1 MTKKNYMINYM
12 EYFFEMLIAERGA
25 TENTILSYKK
35 DIKDLFDYL
44 ELNHIALEKVT
55 PFIVK
60 DFIAKLSKKNL
71 GAKTIGRKI
80 SALRQFFSF
89 LVSDGIFKE
98 NPTLNIIMPI
108 RPESVPKALS
118 KNILSQLIE
127 TAYNDVTKEG
137 LRDYAMLE
145 ILYSTGMRIS
155 ELVAL
160 EMKSLEG
167 FSSDSE
173 VNLLIVKGKGQKERA
188 VILNQKACK
197 ALKNY
202 LNIRNKF
209 LSAGIKVNWVFPSIS
224 KNKKIIHI
232 SRQRFGQIL
241 KEIAI
246 KSNIDPSIISPHK
259 IRHSF
264 ATHMLDNG
272 ANLRIVQELLGH
284 SDISS
289 TQIYTKVSDSK
300 TKKLLLDKHPLS
312 RLPFKNGSI
321 NIR

>member
-1 MTKKNYMINYM
+1 MTKKTYMINYM

-25 TENTILSYKK
+25 TENTISSYKK

-44 ELNHIALEKVT
+44 ESNHIALEKVT
-55 PFIVK
+55 SFIVK
-60 DFIAKLSKKNL
+60 DFIAELSKKNL

-80 SALRQFFSF
+80 SALRQFFTF
-89 LVSDGIFKE
+89 LVSDRILKE
-98 NPTLNIIMPI
+98 NPTLNIIMPK

-118 KNILSQLIE
+118 KDMLSQLIE

-173 VNLLIVKGKGQKERA
+173 INLLIVKGKGQKERA

-202 LNIRNKF
+202 LNIRSKF
-209 LSAGIKVNWVFPSIS
+209 LSAGTKVNWVFPSIS

-241 KEIAI
+241 KGIAI
-246 KSNIDPSIISPHK
+246 KSNIDSSIISPHK

-300 TKKLLLDKHPLS
+300 AKKLLLDKHPLS
-312 RLPFKNGSI
+312 QIPFKN
-321 NIR
+321 

>member
-137 LRDYAMLE
+137 IRDYAMLE

-312 RLPFKNGSI
+312 RLPFKN
-321 NIR
+321 

>member
-1 MTKKNYMINYM
+1 MNNKKYTNNYI

-25 TENTILSYKK
+25 TENTISSYRK
-35 DIKDLFDYL
+35 DIKDLHDYL
-44 ELNHIALEKVT
+44 TLNHIKLDKVT
-55 PFIVK
+55 SSTIK
-60 DFIAKLSKKNL
+60 DFIIELSNRNL

-80 SALRQFFSF
+80 STFRQFFSF
-89 LVSDGIFKE
+89 LVSDEIFKE
-98 NPTLNIIMPI
+98 NPTLNIIMPK
-108 RPESVPKALS
+108 RPESIPKALS
-118 KNILSQLIE
+118 QDILNKLIK
-127 TAYNDVTKEG
+127 TANDNTTKEG
-137 LRDYAMLE
+137 LRDYTMLE

-155 ELVAL
+155 ELVSL
-160 EMKSLEG
+160 EMKALES
-167 FSSDSE
+167 FSNESE
-173 VNLLIVKGKGQKERA
+173 INLLIVEGKGKKERA
-188 VILNQKACK
+188 VILNQMAGM

-202 LNIRNKF
+202 LNIRSKF
-209 LSAGIKVNWVFPSIS
+209 LSNGAKSNWVFPSVS
-224 KNKKIIHI
+224 KNKKIVHI

-246 KSNIDPSIISPHK
+246 KSNIDPLIISPHK

-300 TKKLLLDKHPLS
+300 TKKLLLGKHPLS
-312 RLPFKNGSI
+312 AISSKN
-321 NIR
+321 

>member
-1 MTKKNYMINYM
+1 MTKKTYMMNYM

-44 ELNHIALEKVT
+44 ALNHIELEKVT
-55 PFIVK
+55 SSVVK
-60 DFIAKLSKKNL
+60 DFIVELSKKNL

-98 NPTLNIIMPI
+98 NPTLNIIMPK
-108 RPESVPKALS
+108 RPESIPKALS
-118 KNILSQLIE
+118 KNMLSHLIE
-127 TAYNDVTKEG
+127 TASNDVTKEG

-167 FSSDSE
+167 FSNDSE
-173 VNLLIVKGKGQKERA
+173 INLLIVKGKGQKERA

-202 LNIRNKF
+202 LNIRGKF
-209 LSAGIKVNWVFPSIS
+209 LSTGTKANWVFPSIL
-224 KNKKIIHI
+224 KNKKIVHI

-300 TKKLLLDKHPLS
+300 AKKLLLDKHPLS
-312 RLPFKNGSI
+312 RIPFKN
-321 NIR
+321 

>member
-1 MTKKNYMINYM
+1 MTKKTYMMNYI

-44 ELNHIALEKVT
+44 ALNHIELEKVT
-55 PFIVK
+55 SSVVK
-60 DFIAKLSKKNL
+60 DFIVELSKKNL

-98 NPTLNIIMPI
+98 NPTLNIIMPK

-118 KNILSQLIE
+118 KNMLSHLIE
-127 TAYNDVTKEG
+127 TASNDVTKEG

-173 VNLLIVKGKGQKERA
+173 INLLIVKGKGQKERA

-202 LNIRNKF
+202 LNIRGKF
-209 LSAGIKVNWVFPSIS
+209 LSIGTKVNWVFPSIS
-224 KNKKIIHI
+224 KNKKILHI

-241 KEIAI
+241 KDIAI

-300 TKKLLLDKHPLS
+300 AKKLLLDKHPLS
-312 RLPFKNGSI
+312 QIPYKN
-321 NIR
+321 

>member
-1 MTKKNYMINYM
+1 MINYM

-137 LRDYAMLE
+137 IRDYAMLE

-312 RLPFKNGSI
+312 RLPFKN
-321 NIR
+321 

>member
-1 MTKKNYMINYM
+1 MNNKKYTNNYI

-25 TENTILSYKK
+25 TENTISSYRK
-35 DIKDLFDYL
+35 DIKDLHDYL
-44 ELNHIALEKVT
+44 KLNHIKLDKVT
-55 PFIVK
+55 SSTIK
-60 DFIAKLSKKNL
+60 DFIIELSNRNL

-80 SALRQFFSF
+80 STFRQFFSF
-89 LVSDGIFKE
+89 LVSDEIFKE
-98 NPTLNIIMPI
+98 NPTLNIIMPK
-108 RPESVPKALS
+108 RPESIPKALS
-118 KNILSQLIE
+118 QDILNKLIK
-127 TAYNDVTKEG
+127 TASDNTTKEG
-137 LRDYAMLE
+137 LRDYTMLE

-155 ELVAL
+155 ELVSL
-160 EMKSLEG
+160 EMKALES
-167 FSSDSE
+167 FSNESE
-173 VNLLIVKGKGQKERA
+173 INLLIVEGKGKKERV
-188 VILNQKACK
+188 VILNQMAGM

-202 LNIRNKF
+202 LNIRSKF
-209 LSAGIKVNWVFPSIS
+209 LSNGAKSNWVFPSVS
-224 KNKKIIHI
+224 KNKKIVHI

-246 KSNIDPSIISPHK
+246 KSNIDPLIISPHK

-300 TKKLLLDKHPLS
+300 TKKLLLGKHPLS
-312 RLPFKNGSI
+312 AISSKN
-321 NIR
+321 

>member
-1 MTKKNYMINYM
+1 MNNEKYTNNYI

-25 TENTILSYKK
+25 TENTISSYRK
-35 DIKDLFDYL
+35 DIKDLHDYL
-44 ELNHIALEKVT
+44 TLNHIKLDKVT
-55 PFIVK
+55 SSTIK
-60 DFIAKLSKKNL
+60 DFIIELSNRNL

-80 SALRQFFSF
+80 STFRQFFSF

-98 NPTLNIIMPI
+98 NPTLNIIMPK
-108 RPESVPKALS
+108 RPESIPKALS
-118 KNILSQLIE
+118 QDILNKLIK
-127 TAYNDVTKEG
+127 TANDNTTKEG
-137 LRDYAMLE
+137 LRDCTMLE

-155 ELVAL
+155 ELVSL
-160 EMKSLEG
+160 EMKALES
-167 FSSDSE
+167 FSNESE
-173 VNLLIVKGKGQKERA
+173 INLLIVEGKGKKERA
-188 VILNQKACK
+188 VILNQIAGI

-202 LNIRNKF
+202 LNIRSKF
-209 LSAGIKVNWVFPSIS
+209 LSNGAKSNWVFPSIS
-224 KNKKIIHI
+224 KNKKIVHI

-246 KSNIDPSIISPHK
+246 KSNIDPLIISPHK

-300 TKKLLLDKHPLS
+300 TKKLLLGKHPLS
-312 RLPFKNGSI
+312 AISSKN
-321 NIR
+321 

>member
-1 MTKKNYMINYM
+1 MTKKTYMMNYM

-44 ELNHIALEKVT
+44 ALNHIELEKVT
-55 PFIVK
+55 SSVVK
-60 DFIAKLSKKNL
+60 DFIVELSKKNL

-98 NPTLNIIMPI
+98 NPTLNIIMPK
-108 RPESVPKALS
+108 RPESIPKALS
-118 KNILSQLIE
+118 KNMLSHLIE
-127 TAYNDVTKEG
+127 TASNDVTKEG

-167 FSSDSE
+167 FSNDSE
-173 VNLLIVKGKGQKERA
+173 INLLIVKGKGQKERA

-202 LNIRNKF
+202 LNIRGKF
-209 LSAGIKVNWVFPSIS
+209 LSTGTKANWVFPSIS
-224 KNKKIIHI
+224 KNKKIVHI

-300 TKKLLLDKHPLS
+300 AKKLLLDKHPLS
-312 RLPFKNGSI
+312 QIPYKN
-321 NIR
+321 

>member
-1 MTKKNYMINYM
+1 M

-44 ELNHIALEKVT
+44 ALNHIELEKVT
-55 PFIVK
+55 SSVVK
-60 DFIAKLSKKNL
+60 DFIVELSKKNL

-98 NPTLNIIMPI
+98 NPTLNIIMPK
-108 RPESVPKALS
+108 RPESIPKALS
-118 KNILSQLIE
+118 KNMLSHLIE
-127 TAYNDVTKEG
+127 TASNDVTKEG

-167 FSSDSE
+167 FSNDSE
-173 VNLLIVKGKGQKERA
+173 INLLIVKGKGQKERA

-202 LNIRNKF
+202 LNIRGKF
-209 LSAGIKVNWVFPSIS
+209 LSTGTKANWVFPSIS
-224 KNKKIIHI
+224 KNKKIVHI

-300 TKKLLLDKHPLS
+300 AKKLLLDKHPLS
-312 RLPFKNGSI
+312 QIPYKN
-321 NIR
+321 

>member
-1 MTKKNYMINYM
+1 MTKKTYMMNYM

-44 ELNHIALEKVT
+44 ALNHIELEKVT
-55 PFIVK
+55 SSVVK
-60 DFIAKLSKKNL
+60 DFIVELSKKNL

-98 NPTLNIIMPI
+98 NPTLNIIMPK
-108 RPESVPKALS
+108 RPESIPKALS
-118 KNILSQLIE
+118 KNLLSHLIE
-127 TAYNDVTKEG
+127 TASNDVTKEG

-160 EMKSLEG
+160 EMKSLED
-167 FSSDSE
+167 FSNDSE
-173 VNLLIVKGKGQKERA
+173 INLLIVKGKGQKERA

-202 LNIRNKF
+202 LNIRGKF
-209 LSAGIKVNWVFPSIS
+209 LSTGTKANWVFSSIS
-224 KNKKIIHI
+224 KNKKIVHI

-300 TKKLLLDKHPLS
+300 AKKLLLDKHPLS
-312 RLPFKNGSI
+312 QIPYKN
-321 NIR
+321 

>member
-1 MTKKNYMINYM
+1 
-12 EYFFEMLIAERGA
+12 MLIAERGA

-44 ELNHIALEKVT
+44 ALNHIELEKVT
-55 PFIVK
+55 SSVVK
-60 DFIAKLSKKNL
+60 DFIVELSKKNL

-98 NPTLNIIMPI
+98 NPTLNIIMPK

-118 KNILSQLIE
+118 KNMLSHLIE
-127 TAYNDVTKEG
+127 TASNDVTKEG

-173 VNLLIVKGKGQKERA
+173 INLLIVKGKGQKERA

-202 LNIRNKF
+202 LNIRGKF
-209 LSAGIKVNWVFPSIS
+209 LSIGTKVNWVFPSIS
-224 KNKKIIHI
+224 KNKKILHI

-300 TKKLLLDKHPLS
+300 AKKLLLDKHPLS
-312 RLPFKNGSI
+312 QIPYKN
-321 NIR
+321 

>member
-1 MTKKNYMINYM
+1 MTKKTYMMNYM

-44 ELNHIALEKVT
+44 ALNHIELEKVT
-55 PFIVK
+55 SSVVK
-60 DFIAKLSKKNL
+60 DFIVELSKKNL

-98 NPTLNIIMPI
+98 NPTLNIIMPK
-108 RPESVPKALS
+108 RPESIPKALS
-118 KNILSQLIE
+118 KNMLSHLIE
-127 TAYNDVTKEG
+127 TASNDVTKEG

-173 VNLLIVKGKGQKERA
+173 INLLIVKGKGQKERA

-202 LNIRNKF
+202 LNIRGKF
-209 LSAGIKVNWVFPSIS
+209 LSIGTKVNWVFPSIS
-224 KNKKIIHI
+224 KNKKILHI

-300 TKKLLLDKHPLS
+300 AKKLLLDKHPLS
-312 RLPFKNGSI
+312 QIPFKN
-321 NIR
+321 

>member
-1 MTKKNYMINYM
+1 MINYM

>member
-1 MTKKNYMINYM
+1 MTKKTYMMNYM

-44 ELNHIALEKVT
+44 ALNHIELEKVT
-55 PFIVK
+55 SSVVK
-60 DFIAKLSKKNL
+60 DFIVELSKKNL

-98 NPTLNIIMPI
+98 NPTLNIIMPK

-118 KNILSQLIE
+118 KNMLSHLIE
-127 TAYNDVTKEG
+127 TASNDVTKEG

-173 VNLLIVKGKGQKERA
+173 INLLIVKGKGQKERA

-202 LNIRNKF
+202 LNIRGKF
-209 LSAGIKVNWVFPSIS
+209 LSVGTKVNWVFPSIS
-224 KNKKIIHI
+224 KNKKILHI

-300 TKKLLLDKHPLS
+300 AKKLLLDKHPLS
-312 RLPFKNGSI
+312 QIPYKN
-321 NIR
+321 

>member
-1 MTKKNYMINYM
+1 MTKKTYMMNYI

-44 ELNHIALEKVT
+44 ALNHIELEKVT
-55 PFIVK
+55 SSVVK
-60 DFIAKLSKKNL
+60 DFIVELSKKNL

-98 NPTLNIIMPI
+98 NPTLNIIMPK

-118 KNILSQLIE
+118 KNMLSHLIE
-127 TAYNDVTKEG
+127 TASNDVTKEG

-173 VNLLIVKGKGQKERA
+173 INLLIVKGKGQKERA

-202 LNIRNKF
+202 LNIRGKF
-209 LSAGIKVNWVFPSIS
+209 LSIGTKVNWVFPSIS
-224 KNKKIIHI
+224 KNKKILHI

-300 TKKLLLDKHPLS
+300 AKKLLLDKHPLS
-312 RLPFKNGSI
+312 QIPYKN
-321 NIR
+321 

>member
-1 MTKKNYMINYM
+1 MNNEKYTNNYI

-25 TENTILSYKK
+25 TENTISSYRK
-35 DIKDLFDYL
+35 DIKDLHDYL
-44 ELNHIALEKVT
+44 TLNHIKLDKVT
-55 PFIVK
+55 SSTIK
-60 DFIAKLSKKNL
+60 DFIIELSNRNL

-80 SALRQFFSF
+80 STFRQFFSF
-89 LVSDGIFKE
+89 LVSDEIFKE
-98 NPTLNIIMPI
+98 NPTLNIIMPK
-108 RPESVPKALS
+108 RPESIPKALS
-118 KNILSQLIE
+118 QDILNKLIK
-127 TAYNDVTKEG
+127 TANDNTTKEG
-137 LRDYAMLE
+137 LRDYTMLE

-155 ELVAL
+155 ELVSL
-160 EMKSLEG
+160 EMKALES
-167 FSSDSE
+167 FSNESE
-173 VNLLIVKGKGQKERA
+173 INLLIVEGKGKKERA
-188 VILNQKACK
+188 VILNQMAGM

-202 LNIRNKF
+202 LNIRSKF
-209 LSAGIKVNWVFPSIS
+209 LSNGAKSNWVFPSVS
-224 KNKKIIHI
+224 KNKKIVHI

-246 KSNIDPSIISPHK
+246 KSNIDPLIISPHK

-300 TKKLLLDKHPLS
+300 TKKLLLGKHPLS
-312 RLPFKNGSI
+312 AISSKN
-321 NIR
+321 

>member
-1 MTKKNYMINYM
+1 MTKKTYMINYM

-44 ELNHIALEKVT
+44 ALNHIELEKVT
-55 PFIVK
+55 SSVVK
-60 DFIAKLSKKNL
+60 DFIVELSKKNL

-89 LVSDGIFKE
+89 LVSDGIFRE
-98 NPTLNIIMPI
+98 NPTLNIIMPK

-118 KNILSQLIE
+118 KNMLSHLIE
-127 TAYNDVTKEG
+127 TASNDVTKEG

-173 VNLLIVKGKGQKERA
+173 INLLIVKGKGQKERA

-202 LNIRNKF
+202 LNIRGKF
-209 LSAGIKVNWVFPSIS
+209 LSIGTKVNWVFPSIS
-224 KNKKIIHI
+224 KNKKILHI

-300 TKKLLLDKHPLS
+300 AKKLLLDKHPLS
-312 RLPFKNGSI
+312 QIPYKN
-321 NIR
+321 